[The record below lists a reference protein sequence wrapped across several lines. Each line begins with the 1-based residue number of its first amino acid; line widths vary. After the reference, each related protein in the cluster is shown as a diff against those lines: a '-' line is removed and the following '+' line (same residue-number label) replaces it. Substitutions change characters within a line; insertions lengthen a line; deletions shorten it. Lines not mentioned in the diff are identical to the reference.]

1 MTTLFFV
8 SSAYTESILIEI
20 ELKLDTYHVYNRIL
34 YLKIFN
40 LINVNLRNMKFI
52 V

>member
-8 SSAYTESILIEI
+8 SSAYIESILI
-20 ELKLDTYHVYNRIL
+20 ELKLDTYHIYNRIL

-40 LINVNLRNMKFI
+40 LINVNLRNMNFI